1 MKFSKTLFA
10 GVLSLA
16 LVGTWSFAEDA
27 KATKTV
33 KGKSSCAQCDGI
45 PTSKKHEIMVVDKDG
60 MRWVLLADKDSQGYK
75 EAHKVRKDGKT
86 ISAKL
91 AGEPKVQKD
100 ENGKE
105 YKEVKVSEVKVE
117 DAA

>member
-10 GVLSLA
+10 GVLSVA
-16 LVGTWSFAEDA
+16 LMGTWSIADDA
-27 KATKTV
+27 KETKTV
-33 KGKSSCAQCDGI
+33 SGKSSCAQCDGI

-60 MRWVLLADKDSQGYK
+60 MRWVLLADKESKGYK

-86 ISAKL
+86 ISAQL
-91 AGEPKVQKD
+91 AGEPQVKKD
-100 ENGKE
+100 DNGKE